1 MGLIPSGSESNE
13 VVGKLIV
20 DGSNGVGGE
29 KLQVYKEDLELNG
42 LVIEVQNTRL
52 EGGVLNEG
60 VGADFVQK
68 EKVIPH
74 MALVHK
80 MTEWFDGSSISDTK
94 LSDDYPCRIGVQTA
108 YANGASTDFLKQQ
121 GLEVVFTPTGVKYL
135 HEICSATNNELRL
148 FLKVFVLVSIA
159 GSGQQNA
166 ALGLLAISKL
176 INQAVGDALSGML
189 LVEAILRYMGW
200 SIHRWNELYYDLP
213 SRQLK
218 NIIIGVLPN
227 WMLMFQLLIFQVKL
241 VDKTAV
247 VTANAETEVVKP
259 LGIQEASNA
268 ETANY
273 PKGRC
278 FIRPSETENV
288 IHVYAEASLQDE
300 ADRLAKSVA
309 NLISRIKW
317 IVAIAGEYQRIPCQD
332 MNWLK
337 NHRKSTIHK
346 CIAKADM
353 WAMGAIMAELF
364 TLHPLF
370 SRLNPEKP
378 HLQEY
383 QINLKECGPMV
394 LDALI
399 KIKNEM
405 DPKLMF
411 RCSYW
416 EGICGS
422 CAINIDGCNGLT
434 CLTKIESGADTTITL
449 LLHMFVIKDLVVDMT
464 NFYNR
469 IKSKE
474 PRLKRKNH
482 HFARKGDSPA
492 RDRAKLDGIV
502 GLMYGFI
509 DTNNGITAMD
519 EDKVPTDEEQ
529 LDHWALPE
537 DDLILHAIVGI
548 KDPCRPGDSSLPY
561 VLEYKSSIDI
571 VSDDLTLPHKLI
583 VRVNDIGWNFLEDGN
598 ERGSSVYTPIIAA
611 RMENI
616 NVGYLFTDRQ
626 KNITRFTDFLS
637 SCLGSKG
644 GPETSSC
651 TLRGGQ
657 ASAILAQGH

>member
-80 MTEWFDGSSISDTK
+80 MLVYDTK

-108 YANGASTDFLKQQ
+108 YANGASTGFLKQQ

-135 HEICSATNNELRL
+135 HEKSAQYDIGIYFEANDHGTILFSELFLSRLQATNNELSS
-148 FLKVFVLVSIA
+148 VSK
-159 GSGQQNA
+159 GQQNA

-218 NIIIGVLPN
+218 SYSSSKLDADVSTAH
-227 WMLMFQLLIFQVKL
+227 FQVKL

-309 NLISRIKW
+309 NLVDKFLGNLVGQSQY
-317 IVAIAGEYQRIPCQD
+317 ALL
-332 MNWLK
+332 LK
-337 NHRKSTIHK
+337 NSSSSNSESNNQNKK
-346 CIAKADM
+346 V
-353 WAMGAIMAELF
+353 
-364 TLHPLF
+364 
-370 SRLNPEKP
+370 
-378 HLQEY
+378 Q
-383 QINLKECGPMV
+383 QI
-394 LDALI
+394 
-399 KIKNEM
+399 
-405 DPKLMF
+405 
-411 RCSYW
+411 
-416 EGICGS
+416 
-422 CAINIDGCNGLT
+422 
-434 CLTKIESGADTTITL
+434 L
-449 LLHMFVIKDLVVDMT
+449 LLSML
-464 NFYNR
+464 
-469 IKSKE
+469 
-474 PRLKRKNH
+474 
-482 HFARKGDSPA
+482 
-492 RDRAKLDGIV
+492 
-502 GLMYGFI
+502 
-509 DTNNGITAMD
+509 
-519 EDKVPTDEEQ
+519 
-529 LDHWALPE
+529 
-537 DDLILHAIVGI
+537 
-548 KDPCRPGDSSLPY
+548 
-561 VLEYKSSIDI
+561 
-571 VSDDLTLPHKLI
+571 
-583 VRVNDIGWNFLEDGN
+583 
-598 ERGSSVYTPIIAA
+598 
-611 RMENI
+611 
-616 NVGYLFTDRQ
+616 
-626 KNITRFTDFLS
+626 
-637 SCLGSKG
+637 
-644 GPETSSC
+644 
-651 TLRGGQ
+651 
-657 ASAILAQGH
+657 